1 MDKNDKLILHK
12 LVYFDEGSATDY
24 IQLVNGGEISV
35 VEELLKDTNTE
46 ATGEISAG
54 IKGKAGL
61 LRVLLG
67 VDASLGAAG
76 KIEGGRSTH
85 NVVKNIIGNTVLT
98 DFIQAIDSD
107 EAIKRFEGYVIT
119 PIENSLASFALMT
132 PYLTMIRGGNIS
144 AGDFN
149 LALEKLDSTIKE
161 AKGYFEFLGTKGDKQ
176 DRCIF
181 RFNNDSFKNNYSPNN
196 LMRMD
201 LTIYAIKVGS
211 STLEE
216 LDINN
221 ELNVAANQTIDN
233 PDYYPKE
240 LVEDI
245 DRACREERLDVYDVL
260 LAGVGK

>member
-1 MDKNDKLILHK
+1 MDKNDKLVLHK

-24 IQLVNGGEISV
+24 IQLVNGGGISV
-35 VEELLKDTNTE
+35 VEELLKDTGTE
-46 ATGEISAG
+46 AAGEVSAG

-61 LRVLLG
+61 LRMLLG
-67 VDASLGAAG
+67 VDASLGTTG
-76 KIEGGRSTH
+76 KIEAGRSTH

-98 DFIQAIDSD
+98 DFIQAIKDDKS
-107 EAIKRFEGYVIT
+107 IKKFEGYVIT

-132 PYLTMIRGGNIS
+132 PYLSMIRGGNIP

-161 AKGYFEFLGTKGDKQ
+161 AKGYFEFLGTKGKEKE
-176 DRCIF
+176 RCIF
-181 RFNNDSFKNNYSPNN
+181 RFNNDSFKNNYSPSN

-201 LTIYAIKVGS
+201 LTIYAVKVGS

-221 ELNVAANQTIDN
+221 ELNISVGQTIDN
-233 PDYYPKE
+233 PDYHSRE
-240 LVEDI
+240 SAEDG
-245 DRACREERLDVYDVL
+245 DQASSEERLDVYDVL